1 MQGLGA
7 PAEPPAH
14 HGQSRPSSAWV
25 WGEAQDAAQEA
36 DFLGS
41 YILNTQPTSWL
52 SSQSQI
58 HLKYQLNN
66 QVMDISCTQLIL
78 KAFKADKQGLS

>member
-1 MQGLGA
+1 MQGLWP
-7 PAEPPAH
+7 PAEPP
-14 HGQSRPSSAWV
+14 GQSRPSNALV
-25 WGEAQDAAQEA
+25 REAAQDAAQDA
-36 DFLGS
+36 GFLGS

>member
-1 MQGLGA
+1 MQGLGT
-7 PAEPPAH
+7 PAEPPA
-14 HGQSRPSSAWV
+14 QSRPSSAWV
-25 WGEAQDAAQEA
+25 REAAQGAAQDAG
-36 DFLGS
+36 FLGS